1 MASEPPRK
9 RKKPSHDTATGS
21 HAHSPHG
28 DGGFDQLDEDAATGP
43 STNVDGDVAGEVDDA
58 RDYRDQSFYEPV
70 KFGEFGKYMHNK
82 RLKLKV
88 QNAALLEEGAEKPQI
103 FKNLRIYVN
112 GFTESITLPEL
123 TELLVRHGGD
133 YVPYL
138 DKKSLVT
145 HIIATN
151 LTPTK
156 RKEFAKY
163 KVATPD
169 WLVKSA
175 EQGRLLDWRQFS
187 LLAPPKHDVP
197 RLNVAQGTL
206 EAEDAAR
213 LGTQSGQRSLFSMG
227 VGARGA
233 APVRADTAAGP
244 SASSSAA
251 ASATSAA
258 MGTSATSRNVET
270 HESLAERGARLA
282 REALK
287 AQANGPLH
295 SFFDR
300 TTTTLAPARQISPRK
315 VVPTPR
321 EQPSPKL
328 PATTDSP
335 TKPTSLTRSWLPS
348 TERNERTAAL
358 LKDEDW
364 LAKHTSA
371 SPDFLAG
378 YFAQSR
384 LHWISSFKEEL
395 KDIIAAKQH
404 GKTPPRRTKKLTGG
418 ASDGRTIVH
427 VDFDCFFVSAGL
439 TTRQELRGKPVA
451 VCHAR
456 GKGEAA
462 SSTSEIASCSYEA
475 RASGVRNGMSLGR
488 ARELC
493 PDIQTMPFEFDL
505 YRSITLRF
513 YDILLSHAAYI
524 QVVSMDECLAELVVP
539 PTVFREQDPAYDLAK
554 RIKQEIFDATG
565 CPASIGIS
573 YNILLA
579 RLAMRKAKPASIFH
593 LFPEDV
599 DDFLLPLEV
608 DALPGIG
615 WSLRSKLL
623 NELGIKTV
631 HDLRRASPAKLADT
645 IGRGNSKKFTAFAF
659 GVDDAELE
667 SQKLRQSVS
676 TEVNY
681 GIRFGPGRI
690 DQVER
695 FVRELGDETAKRLR
709 TAGLKARQLVLHVMI
724 RHPEAPIDTPKF
736 LGHGHV
742 NQENR
747 TAILSGPNGGATD
760 DGGLVGETAW
770 RLMASLKALPHEL
783 RGIGIQLTKL
793 EKEGFSVET
802 VHEKGQS
809 RLSFRPREAASVDKQ
824 STDRVSRDALATD
837 SEQSHAVGV
846 GRSSD
851 QSRRASTRLAPAD
864 ALVLTS
870 DSSAD
875 EAAVEPTREPVAEE
889 KGGRLR
895 SRSARLSVR
904 PAEPYIPSMF
914 RPTKKSA
921 KVASKSASQVTA
933 DELRYYDI
941 DPEAYE
947 TFDRALQA
955 EILAEARRLKP
966 PPAKGKSKGRAKGKG
981 LRASRSTK
989 SAESEQP
996 LPSPPEVIVL
1006 PPSPAEATD
1015 SQIIAMQYDPEIFRQ
1030 LGKATQLEQVALHH
1044 ARQARTVP
1052 GERTL
1057 RDQGKAEAP
1066 SGKVS
1071 NRSRPPMRAV
1081 TVRPAPRF
1089 QGQTNLVEI
1098 LNRLEAWMETAAEHA
1113 PDREDIDTLGRYIER
1128 CASRQRGHDLAQATE
1143 IVRWW
1148 DCLLRQA
1155 FASASPALA
1164 DVAELW
1170 QLGYRQVCERLE
1182 RVVQTAT
1189 GRRLKM

>member
-1 MASEPPRK
+1 M
-9 RKKPSHDTATGS
+9 
-21 HAHSPHG
+21 
-28 DGGFDQLDEDAATGP
+28 GP
-43 STNVDGDVAGEVDDA
+43 SAVPADGQHARFDDGDSMDAPIAELSRPTRSDEAAGEPETGDRGA
-58 RDYRDQSFYEPV
+58 DYRDQSFYEPV

-88 QNAALLEEGAEKPQI
+88 QNAALLEEGEGRPQI

-123 TELLVRHGGD
+123 TELLVRRGGE

-156 RKEFAKY
+156 RREFAKY

-169 WLVKSA
+169 WLVQSA

-187 LLAPPKHDVP
+187 LLAPPKHDPV
-197 RLNVAQGTL
+197 RLGPVAGTL

-227 VGARGA
+227 VGNREPA
-233 APVRADTAAGP
+233 APRDAAEASTLASEAPPTTTIAAVR
-244 SASSSAA
+244 SK
-251 ASATSAA
+251 
-258 MGTSATSRNVET
+258 NVET
-270 HESLAERGARLA
+270 YESLAERGARLA
-282 REALK
+282 RDALK
-287 AQANGPLH
+287 AQASGPLQ
-295 SFFDR
+295 SFF
-300 TTTTLAPARQISPRK
+300 APTKAGPPKQS
-315 VVPTPR
+315 VPFNPTSTASGGKSTACSHERAPQ
-321 EQPSPKL
+321 QPLSNL

-335 TKPTSLTRSWLPS
+335 TKPTNVTRSWLPS

-371 SPDFLAG
+371 SADFLAG

-404 GKTPPRRTKKLTGG
+404 GKTPPRRSKKLTGG
-418 ASDGRTIVH
+418 ASDGRTIIH

-439 TTRQELRGKPVA
+439 TTRPELRGKPVA

-456 GKGEAA
+456 GKAESA

-493 PDIQTMPFEFDL
+493 PEIQTMPFEFDL
-505 YRSITLRF
+505 YRSITLKF
-513 YDILLSHAAYI
+513 YEILLSHAAYL
-524 QVVSMDECLAELVVP
+524 QVVSMDECLAEVVVP
-539 PTVFREQDPAYDLAK
+539 PTVFREQDPAFDLAK
-554 RIKQEIFDATG
+554 RVKEEIWDATG

-573 YNILLA
+573 HNILLA

-623 NELGIKTV
+623 GELNIKTIR
-631 HDLRRASPAKLADT
+631 DLRHASPARLAET
-645 IGRGNSKKFTAFAF
+645 IGRGNSKKFTAFAY
-659 GVDDAELE
+659 GVDDSELE

-681 GIRFGPGRI
+681 GIRFGPGRS

-695 FVRELGDETAKRLR
+695 FMRELGDETAKRLR
-709 TAGLKARQLVLHVMI
+709 TAGLKARQLVLHVMV
-724 RHPEAPIDTPKF
+724 RHPDAPIDTPKF

-747 TAILSGPNGGATD
+747 TSTLSGPNGGATD
-760 DGGLVGETAW
+760 DGSVVGEIAW
-770 RLMASLKALPHEL
+770 RLMASVRAPPHEL

-809 RLSFRPREAASVDKQ
+809 KLSFRPREIDSADIRPDAKSSREGSSTDGGRRTAAGDPVRPPDARNSVEGAASSKLP
-824 STDRVSRDALATD
+824 TT
-837 SEQSHAVGV
+837 
-846 GRSSD
+846 
-851 QSRRASTRLAPAD
+851 
-864 ALVLTS
+864 LVLTS
-870 DSSAD
+870 DSSEG
-875 EAAVEPTREPVAEE
+875 EAAVAPARENASSKTVQ
-889 KGGRLR
+889 GRLR
-895 SRSARLSVR
+895 SRSARANTQTL
-904 PAEPYIPSMF
+904 EPYVPSMF

-921 KVASKSASQVTA
+921 RHATKSASQVTA

-941 DPEAYE
+941 DPEAYG
-947 TFDRALQA
+947 TFDRSLQD
-955 EILAEARRLKP
+955 EVLAEARRRKP
-966 PPAKGKSKGRAKGKG
+966 PPSKLKARKSIKPA
-981 LRASRSTK
+981 AA
-989 SAESEQP
+989 AESP
-996 LPSPPEVIVL
+996 TTSAPEVIVL

-1015 SQIIAMQYDPEIFRQ
+1015 SQILAMQYDPVMFRE
-1030 LGKATQLEQVALHH
+1030 LGKATQLEQIALHQ

-1052 GERTL
+1052 GDRLSRRADQNDTPGGKGPL
-1057 RDQGKAEAP
+1057 RY
-1066 SGKVS
+1066 
-1071 NRSRPPMRAV
+1071 RPPSKAV
-1081 TVRPAPRF
+1081 AVRPTPRF
-1089 QGQTNLVEI
+1089 QGQTDLPEI
-1098 LNRLEAWMETAAEHA
+1098 LDRIESWMEAAAKHA
-1113 PDREDIDTLGRYIER
+1113 PDREDVDALGRYIEK
-1128 CASRQRGHDLAQATE
+1128 CASRERGHDLAQVAQ
-1143 IVRWW
+1143 VLRWW
-1148 DCLLRQA
+1148 DFLLCREFPTGKTVDLRAQGV
-1155 FASASPALA
+1155 A
-1164 DVAELW
+1164 DLW
-1170 QLGYRQVCERLE
+1170 RLGYRQVSERLE
-1182 RVVQTAT
+1182 RVVQQAT
-1189 GRRLKM
+1189 GRVLKL